1 MFLQQVPTEEELA
14 VKVYSDRINVDA
26 KKIMNWLK
34 SNIDRLEKK
43 VRERKGARMVRSL
56 TLCSGRFYSI

>member
-1 MFLQQVPTEEELA
+1 M
-14 VKVYSDRINVDA
+14 KVYSDRINVDA

-43 VRERKGARMVRSL
+43 VRDSARMVS
-56 TLCSGRFYSI
+56 TLVFCSRRFS